1 MQIADTLPASS
12 DLYATNSDMVFRF
25 GFIPTSGYISFKGCS
40 ESKLCVN
47 CIFMSFDFFKKS
59 RERDG
64 EREGEGGREVVATGG
79 SQVER

>member
-12 DLYATNSDMVFRF
+12 ELYATDLDMVFRF
-25 GFIPTSGYISFKGCS
+25 GFIPISGYISFKGCS

-59 RERDG
+59 REG
-64 EREGEGGREVVATGG
+64 ERERGREVVATGG